1 LGREIKIEK
10 KDEKKMKKNL
20 MSFKGLKM
28 SVMYVIL
35 SLMLMLSLSVP
46 EQVAAQPI
54 TRGQLFQLTE
64 ILVSVTGNYEC
75 GAGIILGAIMN
86 LLESNG
92 TRSNETTDNK
102 MIKIVPGWQ
111 DNLDMTT
118 TMEGAPLPDQ
128 MDVLNAAVDAYN
140 RIQFDLIKEDG
151 EEVNQLMT
159 EVARIIVGGNSY
171 QHK

>member
-1 LGREIKIEK
+1 MGREIKIEK